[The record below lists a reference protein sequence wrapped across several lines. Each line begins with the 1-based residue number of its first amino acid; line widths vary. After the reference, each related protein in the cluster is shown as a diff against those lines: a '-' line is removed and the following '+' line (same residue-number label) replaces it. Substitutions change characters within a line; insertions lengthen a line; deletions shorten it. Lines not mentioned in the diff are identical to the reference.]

1 MTVCCQLWLQSSA
14 GSTRL
19 GVCDGSCG
27 WLALD
32 VGCHLGAQLGLLIAP
47 HGVDLSTWLEFLTT
61 WSLGSQ
67 GLEEKA
73 AKPGKAMPV
82 TVWHRFLHI
91 LLVKTVLG
99 SSHTQEGIDVKK

>member
-1 MTVCCQLWLQSSA
+1 MIVHCQLRLQSSE

-19 GVCDGSCG
+19 GVGDGSCG

-32 VGCHLGAQLGLLIAP
+32 AGCHLGAQLGLLIVP
-47 HGVDLSTWLEFLTT
+47 HGVDLSTTWL
-61 WSLGSQ
+61 LGSQ

-73 AKPGKAMPV
+73 AKPGKAMSV